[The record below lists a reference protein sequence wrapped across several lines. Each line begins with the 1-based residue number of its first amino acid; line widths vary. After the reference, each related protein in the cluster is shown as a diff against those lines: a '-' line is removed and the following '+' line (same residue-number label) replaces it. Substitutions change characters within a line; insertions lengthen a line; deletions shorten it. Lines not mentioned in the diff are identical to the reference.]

1 MIFRCHARKSRSFKQ
16 LLLYMNAPQEKGQQP
31 VFHNLITNENNVMK
45 IANEFMKNSSYIKP
59 RQNGVVLYHHILSLS
74 SYDKEKVT
82 EQILNNIAHKYLD
95 LCASEAKAYALS
107 QFNTENPHIHLMI
120 SANKFDSSEKIRISK
135 KEFFVI
141 RREMDRYL
149 EQNYPELTHSLL
161 FTKQIKQKK
170 EISGTTM
177 KVSWYE
183 QEREKR
189 LKRAGKEVTPSK
201 KQLVR
206 DAILTAFSVAMD
218 SSQFV
223 NLLKEQGLTLY
234 KRGQSFAVM
243 DNEGMKFRLSTL
255 GLEETLQQNFQQW
268 AAMPK
273 RAIEEQRIEFEKL
286 QRKIG
291 DLGFRQDIQLAL
303 QQQPP
308 NEIDLILQEQR
319 QKKRDK
325 GLGRKRRL

>member
-1 MIFRCHARKSRSFKQ
+1 
-16 LLLYMNAPQEKGQQP
+16 MNAPQEKGKQA
-31 VFHNLITNENNVMK
+31 VYHNLITNKNNLTQ
-45 IANEFMKNSSYIKP
+45 ICNEFMRNSRYIKP
-59 RQNGVVLYHHILSLS
+59 RSNGIILHHEVISLS
-74 SYDKEKVT
+74 SLDKELVT
-82 EQILNNIAHKYLD
+82 EHILNSIARKYLE
-95 LCASEAKAYALS
+95 LRAPEAKAYAVA
-107 QFNTENPHIHLMI
+107 QFNTNNPHIHLMI
-120 SANKFDSSEKIRISK
+120 SANKLDSAEKMEISNK
-135 KEFFVI
+135 QFFSI

-149 EQNYPELTHSLL
+149 EQSYPELKHSII
-161 FTKQIKQKK
+161 FTDKNLSKK
-170 EISGTTM
+170 KTIRSDGKM

-234 KRGQSFAVM
+234 KRGQSFGVE
-243 DNEGMKFRLSTL
+243 NSEGMKFRLNTL
-255 GLEETLQQNFQQW
+255 GLEQTLQQSFQQW

-273 RAIEEQRIEFEKL
+273 RVMEEQRIEFEKL
-286 QRKIG
+286 QQKISN
-291 DLGFRQDIQLAL
+291 LGFKEDIKLAL

-308 NEIDLILQEQR
+308 NEIDLILKEQR
-319 QKKRDK
+319 QRRRDK
-325 GLGRKRRL
+325 SLGRKRRL